1 MRPVCPGTD
10 RAFAPWGEGAE
21 RSEADEGAFRQAD
34 RWNYE
39 SVIDTP
45 PHPSSGFRETPDATF
60 PPRGEGFSR
69 GKPHFVGPQS
79 CYAARAGTG
88 KSPFPLFPFV
98 ENRAIIARFQK
109 K

>member
-60 PPRGEGFSR
+60 PPRGEGFLR
-69 GKPHFVGPQS
+69 VIPKKILAIF
-79 CYAARAGTG
+79 AGWAYNIG
-88 KSPFPLFPFV
+88 
-98 ENRAIIARFQK
+98 
-109 K
+109 